1 MEQAKNST
9 ITLVSYDSTRKSI
22 DEKSAKKSILINDYS
37 KDFPNAEIYLNN
49 IDGETLTK
57 TIEYLEHYKD
67 ENPKLIPKPLPQ
79 KDFKEIVDDWDY
91 NYINIE
97 IEKIFNIMLAAN
109 FLNIEP
115 LINLTCAKISSLISG
130 KKPEEIRRILG
141 MGKDFDE
148 LEENEE
154 NNIIEKNLMN

>member
-1 MEQAKNST
+1 MEQVKNST

-22 DEKSAKKSILINDYS
+22 DEKSAKMSILINDYS
-37 KDFPNAEIYLNN
+37 KDFPNAEIHLNN
-49 IDGETLTK
+49 IDGDTLIK
-57 TIEYLEHYKD
+57 IKEYLDHYK
-67 ENPKLIPKPLPQ
+67 EKNPKIIPKPLPK
-79 KDFKEIVDDWDY
+79 KDFKEVVNDWDY

-115 LINLTCAKISSLISG
+115 LINLTCAKISSLITG

-141 MGKDFDE
+141 MGKDFD
-148 LEENEE
+148 
-154 NNIIEKNLMN
+154 